1 MADGGS
7 AAKPGGATAS
17 TAGGSA
23 SGDADRVRRFH
34 DYTCS
39 EGCPIEAA
47 LEVIGGKW
55 KGVVLHHLLGGTLRF
70 GELRRAAGTVTQR
83 TLTKQ
88 LRELEADGLITRTI
102 HPVVPPHV
110 DYALTPKG
118 EALRGVLTALRA
130 WGEEHA
136 LGSGGHRSR
145 GEAEPL

>member
-1 MADGGS
+1 MADGGNVTP
-7 AAKPGGATAS
+7 ATGAR
-17 TAGGSA
+17 
-23 SGDADRVRRFH
+23 GDADRAPRFH

-39 EGCPIEAA
+39 EGCPVEAA

-55 KGVVLHHLLGGTLRF
+55 KGVVLWHLLGGTLRF
-70 GELRRAAGTVTQR
+70 GQLRRAAGTVTQR

-118 EALRGVLTALRA
+118 EALRGVLTALRT

-136 LGSGGHRSR
+136 FEDGSQSK
-145 GEAEPL
+145 GEMGSL